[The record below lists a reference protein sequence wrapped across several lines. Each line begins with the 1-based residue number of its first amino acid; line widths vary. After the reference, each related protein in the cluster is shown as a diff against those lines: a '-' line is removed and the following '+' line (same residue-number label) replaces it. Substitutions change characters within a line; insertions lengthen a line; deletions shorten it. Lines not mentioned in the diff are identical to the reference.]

1 MNLNCITALVPKLSR
16 SVHLRSYQK
25 VMKGPTILSVAAA
38 VIGLTSAGFT
48 ANYDDLAA
56 EGYRWVTADGPY
68 ACPSRDDLR
77 QITKNCTEETQL
89 QMIKQHRAYYLIR
102 GDIVKLVREDAASG
116 ISLIRVPGIAV
127 HLLTL
132 NKFLSRRPIKNAFGI
147 VETPE
152 TSGLIPAETTWITES
167 REQSGAMAAP

>member
-1 MNLNCITALVPKLSR
+1 
-16 SVHLRSYQK
+16 
-25 VMKGPTILSVAAA
+25 
-38 VIGLTSAGFT
+38 
-48 ANYDDLAA
+48 
-56 EGYRWVTADGPY
+56 VTADGPY

-116 ISLIRVPGIAV
+116 ISLIRVPGIAMD
-127 HLLTL
+127 LLTL
-132 NKFLSRRPIKNAFGI
+132 NKFLSSRPIKNAFGI

>member
-25 VMKGPTILSVAAA
+25 VMKGPTILSEAAA

-48 ANYDDLAA
+48 ANYDDLPAK
-56 EGYRWVTADGPY
+56 GYRWVTVDGPY
-68 ACPSRDDLR
+68 ACPSRGDLR

-116 ISLIRVPGIAV
+116 HTLAVFLLLPHASSLIEKTYIGTA
-127 HLLTL
+127 
-132 NKFLSRRPIKNAFGI
+132 G
-147 VETPE
+147 
-152 TSGLIPAETTWITES
+152 W
-167 REQSGAMAAP
+167 

>member
-1 MNLNCITALVPKLSR
+1 M
-16 SVHLRSYQK
+16 K
-25 VMKGPTILSVAAA
+25 VPTILSVAAA
-38 VIGLTSAGFT
+38 AVLLTSSGQPASYDHLP
-48 ANYDDLAA
+48 AN
-56 EGYRWVTADGPY
+56 GYRWVIVDGPY

-127 HLLTL
+127 DLLTL

>member
-127 HLLTL
+127 DLLTL